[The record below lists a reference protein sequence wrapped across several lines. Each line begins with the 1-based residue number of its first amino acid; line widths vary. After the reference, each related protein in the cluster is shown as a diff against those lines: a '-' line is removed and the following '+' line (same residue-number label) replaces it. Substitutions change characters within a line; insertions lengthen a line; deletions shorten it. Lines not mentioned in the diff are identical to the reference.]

1 MDAICSILPGAIRT
15 SGGRGREAGRG
26 IRASVAG
33 GGGGGGGDGDGGRG
47 GDGDGG
53 RGGISG
59 GEEGNR
65 PQFNII

>member
-47 GDGDGG
+47 G
-53 RGGISG
+53 ISG